1 MKDLPSVVAIDPSM
15 RACGLAWLRPKIGAT
30 IVAETIKTGLPKH
43 TDAILNI
50 YNKIAGE
57 IGEHPIVDVFIV
69 EQPVLL
75 ESWTENKKNGVAKLL
90 QAFGAYL
97 MLARCAAEIWVPTA
111 QEWKGQTPKTISHTR
126 ALVALGAAGIAYDVS
141 DLDHNAKDAIA
152 LIATYLQRKGY
163 IK

>member
-1 MKDLPSVVAIDPSM
+1 MKDLPYIIAIDPSM
-15 RACGLAWLRPKIGAT
+15 RACGLAWLQPKKGA
-30 IVAETIKTGLPKH
+30 IIEAETIKTRLPKH

-57 IGEHPIVDVFIV
+57 IGEYPTSDVFIL

-75 ESWTENKKNGVAKLL
+75 ESWTENKKQSVAKLL

-97 MLARCAAEIWVPTA
+97 MLARCAFEIWTPTA
-111 QEWKGQTPKTISHTR
+111 QEWKGQTPKTISHAR
-126 ALVALGAAGIAYDVS
+126 ALKTLDRAKISYDV
-141 DLDHNAKDAIA
+141 DELDHNAKDAIA